1 MEQLIRIWKDV
12 WDEEFDDNQNYQRY
26 FRLIEDILKEINKNG
41 DESFIKDTFAISR
54 SLNVVAKKLYFEY
67 APIEK
72 VQYENP
78 FLVDPKKLSKIDV
91 KNSAEFQKELDP
103 QYLEARENNE
113 IQEKI
118 CKNCSGVNNFIED
131 FDRFNNPILVCIETD
146 CNQQYRYDR
155 ANKYQMKIPIH
166 WLGLKYKIY
175 DRKISNFSNWVEN
188 QIEPFRKR
196 EDLDFVEY
204 DASGKKIQYFWENVE
219 EKKHAKKEKINSNLH
234 SDNIDVFN
242 KGGHWY
248 YWVNGFKSF
257 RFHQNHKDRELDDE
271 IGCDCRICQ
280 MDI

>member
-1 MEQLIRIWKDV
+1 MDKLIKIWEEV
-12 WDEEFDDNQNYQRY
+12 WGEEIAETQNFQRS
-26 FRLIEDILKEINKNG
+26 FRLIEDILKEINKIE
-41 DESFIKDTFAISR
+41 DENFIKEAFAISR
-54 SLNVVAKKLYFEY
+54 SLNVVTKKLYFEY

-78 FLVDPKKLSKIDV
+78 FLVNPKQLSKIDI
-91 KNSAEFQKELDP
+91 KNADEFQRELDP
-103 QYLEARENNE
+103 DYLEAKENNE
-113 IQEKI
+113 LEERI
-118 CKNCSGVNNFIED
+118 CKNCGGVDNFIKD
-131 FDRFNNPILVCIETD
+131 FDKFNNPILVCIETD

-155 ANKYQMKIPIH
+155 GNNFQMKIPIH

-175 DRKISNFSNWVEN
+175 NRKNSNFSNWVED

-196 EDLDFVEY
+196 DDLELVEY
-204 DASGKKIQYFWENVE
+204 DESGKKIQYFWENNE
-219 EKKHAKKEKINSNLH
+219 NIEPSKAEIKKATLDS
-234 SDNIDVFN
+234 NIDVFN

-257 RFHQNHKDRELDDE
+257 RLHKNHKERELDDE